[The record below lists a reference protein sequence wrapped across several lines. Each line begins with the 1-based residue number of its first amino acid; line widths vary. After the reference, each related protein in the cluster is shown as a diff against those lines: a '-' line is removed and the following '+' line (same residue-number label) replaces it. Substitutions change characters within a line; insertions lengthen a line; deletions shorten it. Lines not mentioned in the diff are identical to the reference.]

1 MLLLLIVRSPVALV
15 LVALVSTSVAFD
27 FIGSVADKRI
37 PGIAIG
43 IAGKC
48 AADGRA
54 VDCDTAGS
62 GVSTVGRSVGR
73 CASASVLGVCDEV
86 PSSLGFLR
94 AVP

>member
-1 MLLLLIVRSPVALV
+1 MPVADFSR
-15 LVALVSTSVAFD
+15 VAAADCALSGCVGTGCVGTGCVGFD
-27 FIGSVADKRI
+27 FGCFDFVGSVADKRI

-62 GVSTVGRSVGR
+62 GVTTVGRSAGR
-73 CASASVLGVCDEV
+73 CASGKCSRCV
-86 PSSLGFLR
+86 
-94 AVP
+94 